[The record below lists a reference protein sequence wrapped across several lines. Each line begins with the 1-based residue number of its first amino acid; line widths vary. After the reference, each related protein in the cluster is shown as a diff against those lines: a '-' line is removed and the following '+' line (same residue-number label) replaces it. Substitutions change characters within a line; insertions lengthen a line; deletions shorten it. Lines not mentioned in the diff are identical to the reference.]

1 MIKEKPEKMIFYNA
15 KIHTCN
21 KEDPAAEAM
30 EITNGKITAV
40 GDNNT
45 ILQGKNSEKTIDL
58 KGKTILPGFF
68 DAHAHYWK
76 IGDLL
81 TFNLDL
87 RDARSI
93 ADIQE
98 LLTDFSKKNPHLKWI
113 RARGF
118 NETMMKENRLPT
130 KEDIDQVVSDKP
142 VFLQRTCAHIAT
154 LNTKALEICE
164 ITKDTKPPFGGEIQR
179 GDNGLP
185 NGVLTET
192 ALGLAIK
199 HFPQITDEDYEIM
212 ILAAGK
218 EFLKNG
224 VTSVSDPAVM
234 PDLLEVY
241 KKMDREGTLP
251 VRIHAF
257 PIVIPDGGSEV
268 LPIPERYESDKLVVN
283 TVKFFADGG
292 LSGQT
297 AATSRIYKNS
307 KSKGVLRLE
316 KEKFFKLALE
326 AQKKGF
332 QIATHA
338 IGDRAIDLVLE
349 VYQELYKANPEAP
362 KHRIEHL
369 GLATDE
375 QMDRIKEM
383 GLHIVTQPVF
393 LEELGKNFRMSLDDE
408 YLNHCYRFK
417 TMLDKGISV
426 SFSTDAPVVKN
437 LNPFIG
443 IKAAIDRKDKEGFT
457 IAPDQGISAEQS
469 LYCYTMGSAVVSRV
483 DHLVGSLQTGKKADF
498 IVLDRSPFEVEP
510 EQLPDLK
517 PESVWINGEKV

>member
-1 MIKEKPEKMIFYNA
+1 MILYNA
-15 KIHTCN
+15 KIHTCD
-21 KEDPAAEAM
+21 KENPSADAM
-30 EITNGKITAV
+30 EIIDGEITAV
-40 GDNNT
+40 GKYKDLFQENQS
-45 ILQGKNSEKTIDL
+45 IQAIDL
-58 KGKTILPGFF
+58 KGKTVLPGFF

-93 ADIQE
+93 DDIQE
-98 LLTDFSKKNPHLKWI
+98 LLRDFSKKNPHLKWI

-118 NETMMKENRLPT
+118 NESLMKENRLPT

-154 LNTKALEICE
+154 LNTKALEVCE
-164 ITKDTKPPFGGEIQR
+164 IDKNTKPPFGGEIQR

-185 NGVLTET
+185 NGVLSET

-199 HFPQITDEDYEIM
+199 HFPQITDKDYEKM

-234 PDLLEVY
+234 PDLMEVY

-257 PIVIPDGGSEV
+257 PIVIPDGGSKA
-268 LPIPERYESDKLVVN
+268 LPIPDLYQSDKLVIN

-297 AATSRIYKNS
+297 AAISRKYTNS
-307 KSKGVLRLE
+307 NSKGVLRLE
-316 KEKFFKLALE
+316 KGSFLKLALE

-338 IGDRAIDLVLE
+338 IGDVAIDLVLE
-349 VYQELYKANPEAP
+349 VYEELYKADPNAP

-383 GLHIVTQPVF
+383 GLHIVTQPIF
-393 LEELGKNFRMSLDDE
+393 LDELGKNFRMSLDE
-408 YLNHCYRFK
+408 QYLKHCYRFK
-417 TMLDKGISV
+417 TMLDKGINV

-437 LNPFIG
+437 LNPLLG
-443 IKAAIDRKDKEGFT
+443 IKTAYTRKDKSGFS
-457 IAPDQGISAEQS
+457 IAPEESVQVNESV
-469 LYCYTMGSAVVSRV
+469 YCYTMGSAIASRV
-483 DHLVGSLQTGKKADF
+483 DDVVGSLKVGKAADF
-498 IVLDRSPFEVEP
+498 IILNQSPFDVDP
-510 EQLPDLK
+510 EILTDIK
-517 PESVWINGEKV
+517 IESVWLDGKKVI

>member
-1 MIKEKPEKMIFYNA
+1 MIFYNA
-15 KIHTCN
+15 RIRTCDKKNPTADTLKIIDGKIIAVGNRKDILRDTN
-21 KEDPAAEAM
+21 KEHA
-30 EITNGKITAV
+30 
-40 GDNNT
+40 
-45 ILQGKNSEKTIDL
+45 IDL

-68 DAHAHYWK
+68 DAHAHFWK

-93 ADIQE
+93 DDIQE
-98 LLTDFSKKNPHLKWI
+98 LLKDFSKKNPHLKWI

-118 NETMMKENRLPT
+118 NESLMKENRLPT

-154 LNTKALEICE
+154 LNTKALEVCGID
-164 ITKDTKPPFGGEIQR
+164 KNTKPPFGGEIQR
-179 GDNGLP
+179 GENGFP
-185 NGVLTET
+185 NGVLSET
-192 ALGLAIK
+192 ALGLALK
-199 HFPQITDEDYEIM
+199 HFPQITDKDYEKM

-257 PIVIPDGGSEV
+257 PIVIPDGGSKA
-268 LPIPERYESDKLVVN
+268 LSIPDLYQSDKLVIN

-297 AATSRIYKNS
+297 AATSRKYVNS
-307 KSKGVLRLE
+307 NSKGVLRLE
-316 KEKFFKLALE
+316 KESFLKLALE

-332 QIATHA
+332 QIATHS
-338 IGDRAIDLVLE
+338 IGDVAIDLVLE
-349 VYQELYKANPEAP
+349 VYQELYKADPNAP

-375 QMDRIKEM
+375 QMNRIKEM
-383 GLHIVTQPVF
+383 GLHIVTQPIF
-393 LEELGKNFRMSLDDE
+393 IDELGKNFRASLDE
-408 YLNHCYRFK
+408 QYLKHCYRFK
-417 TMLDKGISV
+417 TMLDKGINV

-437 LNPFIG
+437 LNPLLG
-443 IKAAIDRKDKEGFT
+443 IKTAYTRKDKAGYA
-457 IAPDQGISAEQS
+457 IAPEQS
-469 LYCYTMGSAVVSRV
+469 VSVKESVYCYTMGSAIASRV
-483 DHLVGSLQTGKKADF
+483 DHLVGSLKVGKAADF
-498 IVLDRSPFEVEP
+498 IILDNSPFEVNP
-510 EQLPDLK
+510 ENLTNIK
-517 PESVWINGEKV
+517 IESVWLNGQEV